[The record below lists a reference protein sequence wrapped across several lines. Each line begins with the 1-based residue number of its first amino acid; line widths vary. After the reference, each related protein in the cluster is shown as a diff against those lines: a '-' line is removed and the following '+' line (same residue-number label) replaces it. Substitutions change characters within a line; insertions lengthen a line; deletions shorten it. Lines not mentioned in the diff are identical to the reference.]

1 LVPSKLN
8 PAKVIWAAVGAGV
21 VYAAAA
27 ARSQKGFAP
36 LAFAG
41 LTAYLITK
49 AMDNNKDYIS
59 LKVFGSKD
67 AIPF

>member
-1 LVPSKLN
+1 MLAGMN
-8 PAKVIWAAVGAGV
+8 PAKVIWAVMAGGL
-21 VYAAAA
+21 VYAAAS

-41 LTAYLITK
+41 LTAYLVTK
-49 AMDNNKDYIS
+49 AMDNQKDYVS

-67 AIPF
+67 VIPF